1 MVDSGLALQGA
12 PIQSLVRELGFHMP
26 LSVVKQKQTEIVMTN
41 KKGLKTNAN
50 SELLFPLGTG

>member
-12 PIQSLVRELGFHMP
+12 RIQSLVGELRFRMP
-26 LSVVKQKQTEIVMTN
+26 LSVVKQKQTEKVMPN
-41 KKGLKTNAN
+41 KKCLKVNPN

>member
-12 PIQSLVRELGFHMP
+12 LIQYLVGELGFHMP
-26 LSVVKQKQTEIVMTN
+26 LSVAKQKQTEKFMTN
-41 KKGLKTNAN
+41 KKGLKVNPN

>member
-12 PIQSLVRELGFHMP
+12 PIQSMVGELRFGMP
-26 LSVVKQKQTEIVMTN
+26 LSVAKQKQTEKVMPN
-41 KKGLKTNAN
+41 KKSLKVNPN